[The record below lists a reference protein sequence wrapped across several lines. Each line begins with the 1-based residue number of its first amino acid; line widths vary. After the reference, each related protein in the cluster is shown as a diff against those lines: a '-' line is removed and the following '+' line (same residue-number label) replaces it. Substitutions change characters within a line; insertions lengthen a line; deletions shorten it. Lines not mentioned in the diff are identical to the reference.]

1 MKWNY
6 FFKVVWWN
14 NCLGEHGVEA
24 TEYRAVQAE
33 SFSEAVEMVEG
44 YYGEDLISFEVGC
57 TEYEP
62 ILLTEENFKNLWKE
76 YINEG
81 IGEK

>member
-14 NCLGEHGVEA
+14 DCAGEHGAEA
-24 TEYRAVQAE
+24 TEYRAIQATTWAN
-33 SFSEAVEMVEG
+33 AVEELEG
-44 YYGEDLISFEVGC
+44 FYGEDLISFEVGC
-57 TEYEP
+57 GEYEP

-76 YINEG
+76 HVNAG
-81 IGEK
+81 V